1 MAEVKI
7 SELTSAT
14 TPLAGT
20 ETVPIVQGGVTKKVA
35 VSNFGGSLPS
45 MIETNATDL
54 TLWNNGKGNIS
65 TNTSFGESAL
75 ASNTTGGTNV
85 AIGGQA
91 LNANV
96 THSRNVAIG
105 MFSARLAT
113 ANDNTAVGANSL
125 YSKTT
130 GGSNVA
136 IGSDAGWSLT
146 TGSGNVFAGYG
157 IYPTTGSNNVGIG
170 LNALQNLT
178 TGSRNVMIGRYSSA
192 ANASVADSVV
202 LGDSTSANSN
212 SVVIGSAA
220 TDDYFGSCVVLG
232 RSAVATAANQF
243 VVGSASY
250 PTGTVTTE
258 TLSSTKTWSVRIN
271 GTAYKIL
278 LE

>member
-1 MAEVKI
+1 MAYKINDLTALGRNLDPTDLLEVSLTGATGSRKI
-7 SELTSAT
+7 AGSELT
-14 TPLAGT
+14 
-20 ETVPIVQGGVTKKVA
+20 
-35 VSNFGGSLPS
+35 GSLE
-45 MIETNATDL
+45 INYTDR
-54 TLWNNGKGNIS
+54 TIWNNGKGNVN

-75 ASNTTGGTNV
+75 VSNTTGGSNV

-91 LNANV
+91 LNLNV

-105 MFSARLAT
+105 MFSSRLAT

-130 GGSNVA
+130 GGTNVA
-136 IGSDAGWSLT
+136 IGSDAGWGLT

-178 TGSRNVMIGRYSSA
+178 TGSRNVMIGRYSTA

-232 RSAVATAANQF
+232 RSAIATAANQF

-250 PTGTVTTE
+250 PTGTITTE
-258 TLSSTKTWSVRIN
+258 TLPSTQTWSVRIN
-271 GTAYKIL
+271 GSAYKIL
-278 LE
+278 LA